1 MGFERGKLRV
11 GKPAVKVNLRQ
22 NVFKDRAKSKDDSDE
37 LDKVYKEF
45 VASFEEP
52 SDQPKG
58 FVRSNTLIK
67 KNVFG
72 DDEQDNDTSKP
83 GNDHVDGTSNS
94 NNFTSNNN
102 LAHPTPTLVSSAPAP
117 DKPPTMVLDELE
129 QAPLPPGHAVKR
141 KRNLDTFLEELKR
154 GQEER
159 ENRSKYRSNRS
170 SRSGGGT
177 GDDNASVDP
186 SMASRTGSNDPTT
199 TNLYLGN
206 LHPQVNEESICR
218 SFAKFGPIASVKVM
232 WPRTQEEFDRNRNCG
247 FVSFMTRE
255 DAAQA
260 IKHMDGSVLMG
271 HTLSVGWGKA
281 VPLPPK
287 PIFVLEEDDEPPPT
301 GLPFNA
307 QIPPEPSEAEMMLN
321 PSRFPEV
328 CVILPKDQVTLCTIH
343 RTIERV
349 IRYGPAFE
357 AMLMDRE
364 WSNPRF
370 AFLFA
375 NDSPEHVYY
384 RWKLFSIMQG
394 DPVNNW
400 RTKPFYMVEDGPLWI
415 PPEVPFDDH
424 IVDKSDSDSEADELR
439 EREVHPKG
447 KLGRLANQRLQKML
461 RNLTTQRRSI
471 LRVMMFVVE
480 HADASDQLVDV
491 IEASLLL
498 EDTQLSTKIA
508 RLYLVSDILYN
519 SGMPLPNAWQLR
531 KSLQPKLA
539 TIFRHLGHVYQR
551 IDSRLKAE

>member
-1 MGFERGKLRV
+1 MGFERGKLRL
-11 GKPAVKVNLRQ
+11 GKPAVKVNIRR
-22 NVFKDRAKSKDDSDE
+22 NVFKDGAKDRAKPKDDPDE

-52 SDQPKG
+52 NDQPKG
-58 FVRSNTLIK
+58 FVRGNALVK

-72 DDEQDNDTSKP
+72 EDEQNTDNRKP
-83 GNDHVDGTSNS
+83 DSGCTDGTTSS
-94 NNFTSNNN
+94 NNSSNNDGGGSTSSN
-102 LAHPTPTLVSSAPAP
+102 RFADPAPTSVSPAPALVNTAP
-117 DKPPTMVLDELE
+117 VALSPERPPSMALDELE
-129 QAPLPPGHAVKR
+129 QPAPPPPPGRAVRR

-154 GQEER
+154 G
-159 ENRSKYRSNRS
+159 KWS
-170 SRSGGGT
+170 SRSGGLG
-177 GDDNASVDP
+177 GNDHSSADP
-186 SMASRTGSNDPTT
+186 SITSRTGSNDPTT

-218 SFAKFGPIASVKVM
+218 SFAKYGPIASVKVM

-247 FVSFMTRE
+247 FVSFMTRG

-287 PIFVLEEDDEPPPT
+287 PIFVLEEGDEPPPT

-307 QIPPEPSEAEMMLN
+307 QIPPEPSGQSVWLN

-328 CVILPKDQVTLCTIH
+328 CVTLPKDQVTLWTIH
-343 RTIERV
+343 RTIERT

-400 RTKPFYMVEDGPLWI
+400 RTKPFYMVEGGPLWI

-424 IVDKSDSDSEADELR
+424 IVDVSDSDSEADELR

-471 LRVMMFVVE
+471 LKAMMFVVE
-480 HADASDQLVDV
+480 HADASDQ
-491 IEASLLL
+491 
-498 EDTQLSTKIA
+498 
-508 RLYLVSDILYN
+508 VS
-519 SGMPLPNAWQLR
+519 W
-531 KSLQPKLA
+531 
-539 TIFRHLGHVYQR
+539 
-551 IDSRLKAE
+551 